1 MSALAAGRLTGAAP
15 GSAVAAT
22 APAESL
28 DARLAIGAGAA
39 WLAVLCCVEH
49 DALTSLVVAA
59 AAAALGAVVL
69 IASAR
74 RPGWWAALAL
84 ALFCIS
90 LVLFPLA
97 ARLTRARASP
107 LYALAQ
113 QRAPVGLELT
123 VTADPTTLAATGEA
137 GAPRVAVPTSAD
149 RVVSGAALGAVGGT
163 VLVLADA
170 PGWRDVLPG
179 QRVRVAGVLQPDLSD
194 SVLSVTLAER
204 GDPELLG
211 RPPWWQRA
219 AGAVRASLRRAVAGL
234 PDQVRGLLPGLVDG
248 DTSNLD
254 PVLAERFK
262 LAGLTHLVAVS
273 GTNCSLVVGAA
284 LLVLRR
290 ARARPWFA
298 ALVGAAVLAMFVV
311 VARPSPSVLRAAL
324 MGAIAL
330 VSLAT
335 GRPRAAL
342 PALSAVVLAL
352 LVWDPTLSGSASFAM
367 SALATAALLVIA
379 PTWAAALRARRV
391 PIGIAEAVA
400 VAAAAH
406 VVTAPVIAA
415 ISGRVSLVAIPAN
428 VLAEPVVAITTIVGF
443 LAALIA
449 PLWLPAGAAL
459 AWIAGWPCR
468 WLVRVADFFGGLHGA
483 TIPWPG
489 GMSGGL
495 ALLVLVAGVGAIAMR
510 AGARRVLAAA
520 GATSLVV
527 LIPVRA
533 VTSGWPPA
541 GWVFVVCDVGQ
552 GDALV
557 LNAGPHT
564 AVEIDAGPDPV
575 LIDRCLRDLGV
586 EQIPLLVL
594 THFHLDHVAG
604 LPGVVRGRS
613 IGALLTGPLDEPEA
627 GSIIVHQ
634 IAAAQHVQVRTPPVG
649 THLDIG
655 AVHLD
660 VLGPPSAFHGTR
672 SDPNNSSL
680 VLRAQVHG
688 VRILLTG
695 DAEIEAQQALL
706 DSGADL
712 RADVLKVP
720 HHGSAYSDPDFLAAV
735 HASVA
740 IVSVGAANDY
750 GQPSPVLLTEMARLG
765 VPLLRTDL
773 DGDVAVVAHDGQFSS
788 VVRGVRASTVGLGPP
803 QPPTPRPPAAQRSA
817 LPEVLLAQP
826 LAMRGDPGEQFGL
839 ERVCVV
845 ALDRGHPR
853 RPVAR
858 ARLPDA
864 LQRRRGPLRLGVL
877 DRREHLEQVADLQIG
892 VWPVMLVGLDT
903 GRDDVVDDQA
913 ELPVQVRGL
922 AVRRGDLGKAG
933 LQRRG
938 HAGRQHG
945 DDLLRRRQQQRPH
958 VPWDGVPRAWY
969 GGQRPMVAPA
979 VGEPEEQVGGGEVAV
994 RRLLDGRVTPAAGAV
1009 RQQLERR
1016 AAVRALG
1023 RSDRL
1028 GGRQV
1033 SRRQVGR
1040 WRVCRGLSHGGT
1052 IAPPCCPGPMQG
1064 WRHAAADRRPRRP
1077 ARPAARSGAGRRRR
1091 GTAGRPRGAW
1101 RRRGGAAQ
1109 RGRPGRDR
1117 AVRRRD
1123 RRAGAARIARAVAVR
1138 RRPTAGD
1145 PVGAGRPHR
1154 GSGRAHA
1161 LSGRPRVGIGRHDR
1175 CAAARGRREG
1185 QGRARRGAQ
1194 GERARAGL
1202 RQAGP
1207 HRRPQRIRPR
1217 RGAPRGWAH
1226 RAGRRRDGA
1235 RRRGQRPA

>member
-1 MSALAAGRLTGAAP
+1 VRRAP
-15 GSAVAAT
+15 DGGERE
-22 APAESL
+22 PL
-28 DARLAIGAGAA
+28 DARLALGAGAA
-39 WLAVLCCVEH
+39 WLSVLWCVGH
-49 DALTSLVVAA
+49 GALTSLVAAVASAVFGAIVLA
-59 AAAALGAVVL
+59 AT
-69 IASAR
+69 AR
-74 RPGWWAALAL
+74 RPGRWAALAL
-84 ALFCIS
+84 ALFCVS

-97 ARLTRARASP
+97 ARQSRARASP
-107 LYALAQ
+107 LYALAEQ
-113 QRAPVGLELT
+113 HASVSLELT
-123 VTADPTTLAATGEA
+123 VTADPVVLAATGVT
-137 GAPRVAVPTSAD
+137 GDPRVAVPTSAN
-149 RVVSGAALGAVGGT
+149 RVVSGAGAGPIGGT
-163 VLVLADA
+163 VLVLGDA
-170 PGWRDVLPG
+170 AGWRDVLPG
-179 QRVRVAGVLQPDLSD
+179 QRVRVTGLLQPDLSG
-194 SVLSVTLAER
+194 SALSVTLAER

-219 AGAVRASLRRAVAGL
+219 AGAVRAALRRAVAGL
-234 PDQVRGLLPGLVDG
+234 PDQVRGLLPGLIDG

-290 ARARPWFA
+290 ARARPWIA
-298 ALVGAAVLAMFVV
+298 ALIGAAVLAMFVV

-367 SALATAALLVIA
+367 SSLATAALLVIA
-379 PTWAAALRARRV
+379 PSWAEALRARRV
-391 PIGIAEAVA
+391 PVGIAEAVA

-443 LAALIA
+443 LAALVA
-449 PLWLPAGAAL
+449 PVWLSAGAAL

-468 WLVRVADFFGGLHGA
+468 WLVWVADYFGGLHGA

-495 ALLVLVAGVGAIAMR
+495 ALLVLLAGVGAIAVR

-533 VTSGWPPA
+533 ATSDWPPA

-557 LNAGPHT
+557 LNAGPHA
-564 AVEIDAGPDPV
+564 AVEVDAGPDPV
-575 LIDRCLRDLGV
+575 LIDRCLSDLGI

-594 THFHLDHVAG
+594 THFHLDHVGG

-613 IGALLTGPLDEPEA
+613 VGALLTGPLDEPA
-627 GSIIVHQ
+627 TGSIIVHQ
-634 IAAAQHVQVRTPPVG
+634 IAAAQHLQVRTPPVG
-649 THLDIG
+649 THLDVG

-680 VLRAQVHG
+680 VLRATVG
-688 VRILLTG
+688 GITIMLTG

-735 HASVA
+735 HARLA
-740 IVSVGAANDY
+740 IVSVGLHNDY

-773 DGDVAVVAHDGQFSS
+773 DGDVAVVSHDGQLRS
-788 VVRGVRASTVGLGPP
+788 VVRGVRASTVGAGA
-803 QPPTPRPPAAQRSA
+803 PRPSVPDPPAGRGST
-817 LPEVLLAQP
+817 LPEVLLAHP
-826 LAMRGDPGEQFGL
+826 RAMLGDPGDQVAL
-839 ERVCVV
+839 ERVGVV

-853 RPVAR
+853 RPVPR

-864 LQRRRGPLRLGVL
+864 LLRGSRPLRVGVL
-877 DRREHLEQVADLQIG
+877 DFGEHLEEVADLQVG
-892 VWPVMLVGLDT
+892 VRPVVLVGFDA

-913 ELPVQVRGL
+913 HVRVQVGVL
-922 AVRRGDLGKAG
+922 AVGRGDLGEPW
-933 LQRRG
+933 LQ
-938 HAGRQHG
+938 
-945 DDLLRRRQQQRPH
+945 
-958 VPWDGVPRAWY
+958 
-969 GGQRPMVAPA
+969 
-979 VGEPEEQVGGGEVAV
+979 
-994 RRLLDGRVTPAAGAV
+994 
-1009 RQQLERR
+1009 
-1016 AAVRALG
+1016 
-1023 RSDRL
+1023 
-1028 GGRQV
+1028 
-1033 SRRQVGR
+1033 
-1040 WRVCRGLSHGGT
+1040 
-1052 IAPPCCPGPMQG
+1052 
-1064 WRHAAADRRPRRP
+1064 
-1077 ARPAARSGAGRRRR
+1077 
-1091 GTAGRPRGAW
+1091 
-1101 RRRGGAAQ
+1101 
-1109 RGRPGRDR
+1109 
-1117 AVRRRD
+1117 
-1123 RRAGAARIARAVAVR
+1123 
-1138 RRPTAGD
+1138 
-1145 PVGAGRPHR
+1145 
-1154 GSGRAHA
+1154 
-1161 LSGRPRVGIGRHDR
+1161 
-1175 CAAARGRREG
+1175 
-1185 QGRARRGAQ
+1185 
-1194 GERARAGL
+1194 
-1202 RQAGP
+1202 
-1207 HRRPQRIRPR
+1207 
-1217 RGAPRGWAH
+1217 
-1226 RAGRRRDGA
+1226 
-1235 RRRGQRPA
+1235 